1 MDWILDEVLVNL
13 KDAHKAIEKR
23 IMTYSEY
30 EDEFRGPLATDN
42 KFEAAKHEYWRGRQ
56 LEAIESMAMIEDM
69 IMNIFSMIDFFLDF
83 PDLFC
88 VCVVVIPRCESGD
101 NF

>member
-42 KFEAAKHEYWRGRQ
+42 KFEAAKHEYWRGRY
-56 LEAIESMAMIEDM
+56 LEAIENYERIKAMINDVYDM
-69 IMNIFSMIDFFLDF
+69 IDEEAKIDKEAEEELNY
-83 PDLFC
+83 L
-88 VCVVVIPRCESGD
+88 RGD
-101 NF
+101 SHGQL

>member
-56 LEAIESMAMIEDM
+56 LEAIESITMIEDM
-69 IMNIFSMIDFFLDF
+69 ITNIFNMIDEEAARDKEYEEELRTLREGF
-83 PDLFC
+83 
-88 VCVVVIPRCESGD
+88 
-101 NF
+101 

>member
-30 EDEFRGPLATDN
+30 EDEFRGLLATDN

-69 IMNIFSMIDFFLDF
+69 IMNIFSMIDEEADRDKEYEEELRTLREGF
-83 PDLFC
+83 
-88 VCVVVIPRCESGD
+88 
-101 NF
+101 

>member
-56 LEAIESMAMIEDM
+56 LEAIESITMIEEM
-69 IMNIFSMIDFFLDF
+69 ITNIFNMIDEEADRDKEYEEELRTLREGF
-83 PDLFC
+83 
-88 VCVVVIPRCESGD
+88 
-101 NF
+101 

>member
-23 IMTYSEY
+23 IMTYSKY

-69 IMNIFSMIDFFLDF
+69 IMNIFSMIDEEADRDKEYEEELRTLREGF
-83 PDLFC
+83 
-88 VCVVVIPRCESGD
+88 
-101 NF
+101 